1 MDYFDFI
8 NGKELY
14 HYGVPGMKWG
24 HHKVID
30 PYESRRLPKINKDGV
45 PERSKHMP
53 NVIYANESKPGL
65 VRRLAISTDKRVE
78 SMVRHT
84 PIIGKKIVT
93 NKEVDDSTRAKRGYA
108 ILGTTMVLVGGAVVK
123 KIADDKKTKIGQDI
137 IERYTAPQK
146 KPVNPELLKKFE
158 EIQKPKN

>member
-14 HYGVPGMKWG
+14 HHGVQGMKWG
-24 HHKVID
+24 HHKMKE
-30 PYESRRLPKINKDGV
+30 PYKLEEKPHNMEFD
-45 PERSKHMP
+45 SK
-53 NVIYANESKPGL
+53 SKPGL
-65 VRRLAISTDKRVE
+65 AKRLAISTDKCVE

-93 NKEVDDSTRAKRGYA
+93 NKEVDNNTRAKRGYA
-108 ILGTTMVLVGGAVVK
+108 ILGAAMATVGGFALK
-123 KIADDKKTKIGQDI
+123 KVISDKKTKAGQEVVEQLAI
-137 IERYTAPQK
+137 PQK

-158 EIQKPKN
+158 EIQKPTNKQGGF